1 MKIVSI
7 DVGIKNLAFCLLDE
21 NLKIYD
27 WKIVDISTDCKKCGI
42 DALADNIYKGLD
54 ANSDSWK
61 DVDHVLIEN
70 QPVLKN
76 PTMKTVQILVYG
88 YFHSLKMR
96 GAPLILRF
104 ISAKSKLTVRDVIPC
119 TKYKSK
125 YSNTKMS
132 SVLTTEHYLRDHEMR
147 DFFSNT
153 KKKDDLSDCFL
164 QAVYFI
170 QKST

>member
-7 DVGIKNLAFCLLDE
+7 DVGIKNLAFCLIDE
-21 NLKIYD
+21 KLHIYD
-27 WKIVDISTDCKKCGI
+27 WKVVDISTDCKKCNI
-42 DALADNIYKGLD
+42 EALADNIYKGLD
-54 ANSDSWK
+54 THMENWK

-96 GAPLILRF
+96 GHSLDVRF
-104 ISAKSKLTVRDVIPC
+104 ISAKSKLAVAGVVPC

-147 DFFSNT
+147 DFFSEL

-170 QKST
+170 QR